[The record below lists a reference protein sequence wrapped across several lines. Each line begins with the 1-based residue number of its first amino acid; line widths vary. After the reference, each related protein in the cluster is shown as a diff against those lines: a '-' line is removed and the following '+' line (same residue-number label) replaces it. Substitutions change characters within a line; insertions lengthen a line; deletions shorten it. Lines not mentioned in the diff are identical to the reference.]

1 MGTHKELDVWKMSVD
16 FVVDIYTLTKS
27 FPADEKY
34 GMTSQ
39 MIRAAISIP
48 SNIAESAGRQS
59 DKENLQFL
67 HIALGS
73 ISELNTQLIVAEKLA
88 YCDYIKEIERLN
100 MIKAKLINYLKYLKK
115 IILKSSAD

>member
-115 IILKSSAD
+115 INT